1 MKQLLI
7 IDDDAVS
14 VLILKKMLINAGFL
28 DNPMIFKNG
37 NEAINFLNSNY
48 KSIEKYFIFLDINMP
63 IMNGWEFL
71 EEIEPKVNT
80 ENFSVYLLT
89 SSTSEQDIIKSKNY
103 KSIKKFISKPV
114 AKEILSEIKEEFY
127 KF

>member
-14 VLILKKMLINAGFL
+14 VLILKKMLLNAGFL
-28 DNPMIFKNG
+28 DNPMVFKNG

-71 EEIEPKVNT
+71 EEIEPKINT

-114 AKEILSEIKEEFY
+114 AKEILQEIKEEFY
-127 KF
+127 LR

>member
-1 MKQLLI
+1 
-7 IDDDAVS
+7 
-14 VLILKKMLINAGFL
+14 
-28 DNPMIFKNG
+28 
-37 NEAINFLNSNY
+37 
-48 KSIEKYFIFLDINMP
+48 MP

-71 EEIEPKVNT
+71 EEIEPKINT

>member
-71 EEIEPKVNT
+71 EGIEPKINT

-127 KF
+127 LR

>member
-114 AKEILSEIKEEFY
+114 AKEILNEIKEEFY

>member
-71 EEIEPKVNT
+71 EEIEPKINT

-127 KF
+127 

>member
-1 MKQLLI
+1 MKHLLI

-28 DNPMIFKNG
+28 DNPMVFKNG

-71 EEIEPKVNT
+71 EEIEPKINT

-114 AKEILSEIKEEFY
+114 AKEILNEIKEEFY

>member
-28 DNPMIFKNG
+28 DNPMVFKNG

-71 EEIEPKVNT
+71 EEIEPKINT

-127 KF
+127 LR